1 MIRRE
6 QLEVLE
12 RFDGGG
18 ANVLSAYLDVEP
30 ERRRRGAY
38 TIVFRD
44 LVRDIRRRLDKD
56 ARRDLAAESARIEE
70 WLQTARPDGRGV
82 AVFSCLPR
90 DLWQVHV
97 LPDPVR
103 DVVEYD
109 AAPHLAPLLDVI
121 DEYERYAVAVVDKEK
136 ARLLTVYMG
145 EIEESDAF
153 KDFVP
158 GKHDQG
164 GPAQA
169 RYQRHHE
176 THVLWHLKHV
186 VATLEDMLSRRAFDR
201 LILGGPEE
209 ATSELSELL
218 PEHLAQR
225 LVSVIPVDSAA
236 SAAQILEL
244 TLEVERGVERDAE
257 MRLVNELLDLAGG
270 GGRAACGPGAT
281 IDALVLGEVSTLVLA
296 DGLRA
301 SGSECPNCGH
311 LEWGTAGTCPVC
323 GHALRPGEDIVDRLV
338 QRAAGQSGEVE
349 IVHDEAAQRLTDSC
363 RGVGGVLRFRAV

>member
-1 MIRRE
+1 MIRRDQVE
-6 QLEVLE
+6 LLE

-30 ERRRRGAY
+30 ERRRRAAY

-44 LVRDIRRRLDKD
+44 LVRDIRERLDKD
-56 ARRDLAAESARIEE
+56 AQRDLAAESARIEE
-70 WLQTARPDGRGV
+70 WLGTARPSGRGV

-121 DEYERYAVAVVDKEK
+121 DEYERYAVAVVDKER

-169 RYQRHHE
+169 RFQRHHE

-186 VATLEDMLSRRAFDR
+186 VTTLDEMLARRAFDR
-201 LILGGPEE
+201 LIVAGPEE
-209 ATSELSELL
+209 ATSELRELL
-218 PEHLAQR
+218 PKHLQER
-225 LVSVIPVDSAA
+225 LVRVLPIDA
-236 SAAQILEL
+236 SANAARILEL

-257 MRLVNELLDLAGG
+257 KRLVEQLLDVAGG
-270 GGRAACGPGAT
+270 GGRATCGPDAT
-281 IDALVLGEVSTLVLA
+281 IDALVLGEVRTLVLA

-311 LEWGTAGTCPVC
+311 LEWGTPAKCPVC
-323 GHALRPGEDIVDRLV
+323 GHALRPDEDIVDRLV
-338 QRAAGQSGEVE
+338 QRAAGQGGEVE
-349 IVHDEAAQRLTDSC
+349 IVHDEAARRLTDSC
-363 RGVGGVLRFRAV
+363 RGVGGLLRFRAV

>member
-218 PEHLAQR
+218 PERLAER